1 MNITNPP
8 ALPMKKIRILWTDD
22 EIDLLKPYILFLE
35 EKGYQV
41 MTASNG
47 DTAIDLVRRHHF
59 DLVFLDEHMPG
70 LSGIETLNVIKSY
83 NSQLP
88 VVMITKSEEENIM
101 DAAIG
106 SKIADYLI
114 KPVNPNQIL
123 LTIKKNI
130 ETKELITKETT
141 SAYRSEFSNIGMK
154 VDRATTFNDWIDIY
168 KKIIY
173 WELELEKSINGGMND
188 IFNMQKAEADHKFG
202 KFIKMNYMSWFGK
215 KQNERPLL
223 SPNVFKEKVFPLV
236 DGNDKVIVIIIDNLR
251 YDQWKT
257 IYPTI
262 NDYFITDRDEIFCS
276 ILPTATQYARNAMFA
291 GLMPLEIQKLNP
303 DLWLNDDEEGA
314 KNLNEEELLR
324 KQLVRLGKKY
334 RYFYA
339 KVNNSRTGKKLVENF
354 SNILN
359 NDLIVI
365 VYNFVDFLSHAN
377 TEMDMIRELAVND
390 PAYRSLTLSWF
401 NHSHLLD
408 LIKLMADKNLKVIFT
423 TDHGT
428 LRVNN
433 PVKVIGDRK
442 ASVNLRYK
450 MGRNLDYDPRD
461 VFEIKDPHAV
471 HLPKSNVSSRFIF
484 ATSSDYFVYPKNYNY
499 YANYYKNTYQH
510 GGISME
516 EMLVPVVTLVSK

>member
-1 MNITNPP
+1 MNKNSK
-8 ALPMKKIRILWTDD
+8 AMKKIRILWTDD

-35 EKGYQV
+35 EKGYMV

-47 DTAIDLVRRHHF
+47 DAAIDLVKKHHF
-59 DLVFLDEHMPG
+59 DIVFLDEHMPG
-70 LSGIETLNVIKSY
+70 LSGIETLNIIKSFSS
-83 NSQLP
+83 NLP

-130 ETKELITKETT
+130 ETKQLITKETT
-141 SAYRSEFSNIGMK
+141 SAYRSEFSKIGRN
-154 VDRATTFNDWIDIY
+154 VNNASTFNDWIEIY
-168 KKIIY
+168 KKIIF
-173 WELELEKSINGGMND
+173 WELELEKSTDRGMND
-188 IFNMQKAEADHKFG
+188 IFNMQKSEADLEFG
-202 KFIKMNYMSWFGK
+202 KFIKYNYVSWFNK
-215 KQNERPLL
+215 NEQNKPLM

-236 DGNDKVIVIIIDNLR
+236 DKDNKVIVIIIDNLR

-257 IYPTI
+257 ISPTI
-262 NDYFITDRDEIFCS
+262 NDYFITDSDEIFCS
-276 ILPTATQYARNAMFA
+276 ILPTATHYARNAMFA

-303 DLWLNDDEEGA
+303 ELWLNDDEEGA

-324 KQLVRLGKKY
+324 KQLNRLGKKY
-334 RYFYA
+334 RFYYA
-339 KVNNSRTGKKLVENF
+339 KVSNSRTGKKLVDNI

-359 NDLIVI
+359 NELIVI
-365 VYNFVDFLSHAN
+365 IYNFVDFLSHAN

-390 PAYRSLTLSWF
+390 SAYRSLTLSWF

-408 LIKLMADKNLKVIFT
+408 LIKHVAEKNIKVIFT

-433 PVKVIGDRK
+433 PVRVIGDRK

-450 MGRNLDYDPRD
+450 IGKNLNYNPRE
-461 VFEIKDPHAV
+461 VFEIKDPHSA

-484 ATSSDYFVYPKNYNY
+484 ASNSDYFVYPKNFNY
-499 YANYYKNTYQH
+499 YANFYNNTYQH

-516 EMLVPVVTLVSK
+516 EMLVPLVTLISR

>member
-1 MNITNPP
+1 MNIMSKNST
-8 ALPMKKIRILWTDD
+8 KKIRILWTDD
-22 EIDLLKPYILFLE
+22 EIDLLKPYIIFLQD
-35 EKGYQV
+35 KGYKV

-47 DTAIDLVRRHHF
+47 DDAVDLVKKYHF
-59 DLVFLDEHMPG
+59 DIVFLDEHMPG
-70 LSGIETLNVIKSY
+70 LSGIETLNIIKSY
-83 NSQLP
+83 SSNLP

-130 ETKELITKETT
+130 ETKQLITRETT
-141 SAYRSEFSNIGMK
+141 SAYRSEFSKIGMK
-154 VDRATTFNDWIDIY
+154 VNSASTFDNWVEIY
-168 KKIIY
+168 KTLIY
-173 WELELEKSINGGMND
+173 WELELEKSADSGMND
-188 IFNMQKAEADHKFG
+188 IFNMQKSGADLEFG
-202 KFIKMNYMSWFGK
+202 KFIKQNYLSWFGK
-215 KQNERPLL
+215 NGQYKPLL
-223 SPNVFKEKVFPLV
+223 SPNVFKEKVFPVV
-236 DGNDKVIVIIIDNLR
+236 DENNKLIVILIDNLR

-262 NDYFITDRDEIFCS
+262 NDYFITESDGIYCS

-303 DLWLNDDEEGA
+303 ELWLNDDEEGA
-314 KNLNEEELLR
+314 KNLNEEELLQ
-324 KQLVRLGKKY
+324 KQISRLGKKY
-334 RYFYA
+334 RFFYA
-339 KVNNSRTGKKLVENF
+339 KVNNSRTGKKLVENL

-377 TEMDMIRELAVND
+377 TEMDMIRELAIND
-390 PAYRSLTLSWF
+390 SAYRSLTLSWF

-408 LIKLMADKNLKVIFT
+408 LIKYIADKNIKVIFT

-433 PVKVIGDRK
+433 PIKVIGDRK

-450 MGRNLDYDPRD
+450 MGKNLNYNPRE
-461 VFEIKDPHAV
+461 VFEIKDPHLA

-484 ATSSDYFVYPKNYNY
+484 ASNSDYFVYPKNYNY
-499 YANYYKNTYQH
+499 YANYYNNTYQH

-516 EMLVPVVTLVSK
+516 EMLVPIVSLVSR